1 MRALAAYVMK
11 GPLSAILIATVFAL
25 ISLIPVLGMLSI
37 LSGAAVALVTLRHG
51 AKQGLLVIAG
61 AAVLTG
67 LFLQLMVGAMV
78 LGGVFALVMWLPL
91 WALALVLRRTVS
103 WSITLDTAVAT
114 GALGVLLVY
123 LVAGDPVQMW
133 QQLLNSVLD
142 AFASQ
147 GGGAELEL
155 FREQLPAISRWMT
168 GMLAGAMALSLLS
181 GIMIARWW
189 QSTLYNPG
197 GFRQEFYGLRLS
209 RIASITVLVT
219 LLVSFLGLGALS
231 AIAGD
236 LMIVAVVVYSVAG
249 LALVHAIIAGTGKH
263 VGWLVALYVLMF
275 FMPPHVML
283 VLVAVA
289 LADSWLDFRARLVTK
304 APANPNK
311 QNNDE

>member
-11 GPLSAILIATVFAL
+11 GPLSAILIATAFAL
-25 ISLIPVLGMLSI
+25 VSLIPVLGMLSI
-37 LSGAAVALVTLRHG
+37 FSGAAVALVTLRHG

-67 LFLQLMVGAMV
+67 LFLQLMLGAMV

-91 WALALVLRRTVS
+91 WALALVLRRTMS
-103 WSITLDTAVAT
+103 WSITLDTAVAMSV
-114 GALGVLLVY
+114 LGVLLVY
-123 LVAGDPVQMW
+123 LIAGDPVQMW

-142 AFASQ
+142 TLIAQ
-147 GGGAELEL
+147 GGGAAELEL

-168 GMLAGAMALSLLS
+168 GMLAGAGVLTLLA

-209 RIASITVLVT
+209 RIAAVTVLAT

-231 AIAGD
+231 AMAGD

-249 LALVHAIIAGTGKH
+249 LALVHSIIAGTGKH

-283 VLVAVA
+283 VLAAVA
-289 LADSWLDFRARLVTK
+289 LADSWLDFRARLAAK
-304 APANPNK
+304 GPANSND
-311 QNNDE
+311 QNDE